1 MKKLQ
6 NTGLCLLMVGALVAS
21 CAKYDDTYNF
31 AAQPD
36 PDYANPYADLN
47 PVNSYINKSTTPN
60 LSIGAT
66 LDIKEFNKQELA
78 HAAVMTNFDNV
89 SFGKTLMSGNIVSST
104 GVMNFIQLN
113 DLLEHMDEIGGE
125 VYGSPIVANA
135 NQPDSWIATLTA
147 PIEIPVDYVPGKTVD
162 YTTYSVGAFD
172 GTKVKG
178 SASIKKHDGQS
189 ALNLPGNSTT
199 YIIEGFDLEPGATY
213 TTTFYARSDKDASF
227 NVNFSGLKVDGTA
240 SKDGKWM
247 VPAGKW
253 TKVVVEGQAAEG
265 VTSGYLE
272 INVLRGSELN
282 IQKVDVGY
290 YPDNHRPQT
299 DQEIS
304 DTIRYA
310 LNSWVDGFMKIN
322 KGRITSFDLIDEPI
336 DNAST
341 LENGMYNLKH
351 ATAKNSYF
359 WQDILGNEEY
369 APVVA
374 KVTRDAF
381 TKYEGNQ
388 ADLKLFISEKGLEDA
403 KKMESLKYWINVW
416 DNKGAKIDGINAK
429 VNLVYYE
436 NEAKLAENKNAYEAL
451 LANLAATGKLVRI
464 SNFDIKYYD
473 ADGLAVAAAKI
484 TDEQRQKLA
493 EYNAYAIKTYMSKIP
508 SDKQAGICKE
518 NIVDTTD
525 PVGLWTK
532 DAKLNQDW
540 ARTATY
546 KAWCDAL
553 GGK

>member
-6 NTGLCLLMVGALVAS
+6 NTGLCLLVVGALVAS

-47 PVNSYINKSTTPN
+47 PVNSYINKSATPN

-135 NQPDSWIATLTA
+135 NQADSWIAMLTA
-147 PIEIPVDYVPGKTVD
+147 PIEIPVDYVHGKDVD
-162 YTTYSVGAFD
+162 YTTYTGAFI
-172 GTKVKG
+172 GTINSGKP
-178 SASIKKHDGQS
+178 SIKSYDGQQV
-189 ALNLPGNSTT
+189 LNLPSRSKT

-213 TTTFYARSDKDASF
+213 TTTFYAKADKDASF
-227 NVNFSGLKVDGTA
+227 WVNFSGNTVDGTA
-240 SKDGKWM
+240 TSDGKWKIS
-247 VPAGKW
+247 AGKW
-253 TKVVVEGQAAEG
+253 TKVVVESQAAEG
-265 VTSGYLE
+265 VTSGYMQ
-272 INVLRGSELN
+272 IQMVTGSEMN

-304 DTIRYA
+304 DTIKYA
-310 LNSWVDGFMKIN
+310 LNSWVNGFMKIN

-436 NEAKLAENKNAYEAL
+436 DEAKLADNKAAYEAL
-451 LANLAATGKLVRI
+451 LDNLASTGKLIRI

-473 ADGLAVAAAKI
+473 ANGLAVTAAKI
-484 TDEQRQKLA
+484 TNEQRQKLA

-508 SDKQAGICKE
+508 GDKQVGICKE
-518 NIVDTTD
+518 NIVDTSD